1 MTAYLLEAKLE
12 IKLFLKVICWGKK
25 KKKKAVEG
33 KEKDKNCVN

>member
-25 KKKKAVEG
+25 KKKAVEG